1 MKYTEKKNITGAE
14 ALLSSLIN
22 QGVKTVFGYPGGSI
36 TPVYDR
42 LQDYPELRH
51 LLTRHEQGAV
61 HAAQGYARVSNRTGV
76 CMATSGPGATNLL
89 TGIADAMLD
98 STPVVCIAAQ
108 VPSTALGTDFFQEAD
123 MINMTVPITKWNYQ
137 ITRFD
142 EIVPTLAKAFYIAAS
157 GRPGPVYIEV
167 TKDALLERGDYKWEP
182 CTGIRSYN
190 PVPAVDADAVQEALT
205 LINDAERPL
214 ILVGNGV
221 KISGAEEAVIRLA
234 EAGNIPVA
242 ATLMG
247 LSCIPSGH
255 PLNIGMVGMH
265 GNVAGNRMTQEAD
278 LLVAIGMRFSDRVTG
293 NLNTYAPKAKVIH
306 IEIDPVEID
315 KNVRTDLAIVADA
328 REAVEAILGAGAII
342 RKSRAEWFEAA
353 ERYAAE
359 ERERVIDRQLRPE
372 RDTLTMGETVAAV
385 ARQTAGEAVIVTD
398 VGQHQMMAARYSAY
412 KHTRSL
418 ITSGGLGTMG
428 YGLPAAIGAKVALDE
443 EATAREGRPA
453 RGREVVV
460 FLGDGGFQMT
470 MQELG
475 TMLHWGIPV
484 KVVVL
489 NNSFLGM
496 VRQWQQLFMG
506 KRYNA
511 TELVNPDFV
520 KIAEAYG
527 IPAQRIT
534 RREELGEAVETLL
547 KTEGPCFIEVIVG
560 KEDNVFPMVPGGASL
575 DDLLYSE

>member
-1 MKYTEKKNITGAE
+1 MKYTEKQNITGAE

-22 QGVKTVFGYPGGSI
+22 QGVDTIFGYPGGSI

-61 HAAQGYARVSNRTGV
+61 HAAQGYARVSNKTGV

-98 STPVVCIAAQ
+98 STPIVCISAQ
-108 VPSTALGTDFFQEAD
+108 VPSSALGTDFFQEAD

-137 ITRFD
+137 ITKF
-142 EIVPTLAKAFYIAAS
+142 EEMVPTLAKAFYIARA

-167 TKDALLERGDYKWEP
+167 TKDALLARGDYKWEP
-182 CTGIRSYN
+182 CKGIRSYN
-190 PVPAVDADAVQEALT
+190 PVPAIDPDAVRDALA
-205 LINDAERPL
+205 LINEAERPL

-221 KISGAEEAVIRLA
+221 KISGAEQAVMRLA
-234 EAGNIPVA
+234 ETGNIPVA
-242 ATLMG
+242 STLMG
-247 LSCIPSGH
+247 LSCVPSGH
-255 PLNIGMVGMH
+255 PLYIGMVGMH
-265 GNVAGNRMTQEAD
+265 GNVAGNLMTQEAD
-278 LLVAIGMRFSDRVTG
+278 LLIAIGMRFSDRVTG
-293 NLNTYAPKAKVIH
+293 NLKTYAPKAKVIH
-306 IEIDPVEID
+306 IEIDPVEVN
-315 KNVRTDLAIVADA
+315 KNVRTDLPIVADA
-328 REAVEAILGAGAII
+328 SEAVEAILNAGTVVGKA
-342 RKSRAEWFEAA
+342 RKEWFELANKHAKA
-353 ERYAAE
+353 ELDK
-359 ERERVIDRQLRPE
+359 VIGRQLHPDRE
-372 RDTLTMGETVAAV
+372 ELTMGEAIAAV
-385 ARQTAGEAVIVTD
+385 AQESDGEAVIVTD
-398 VGQHQMMAARYSAY
+398 VGQHQMMAARYSTY

-443 EATAREGRPA
+443 EAERAGNG
-453 RGREVVV
+453 RGRDVVV

-475 TMLHWGIPV
+475 TMIHWGIPV

-496 VRQWQQLFMG
+496 VRQWQQLFME

-527 IPAQRIT
+527 IPAQRVT
-534 RREELGEAVETLL
+534 KRFELQEAVQTMLS
-547 KTEGPCFIEVIVG
+547 TDGPCFLEVIVG

-575 DDLLYSE
+575 DDLLYTE

>member
-1 MKYTEKKNITGAE
+1 MKYTEKQNITGAE
-14 ALLSSLIN
+14 ALLASLIN
-22 QGVKTVFGYPGGSI
+22 QGVETVFGYPGGSI

-98 STPVVCIAAQ
+98 STPIVCISAQ

-137 ITRFD
+137 ITRF
-142 EIVPTLAKAFYIAAS
+142 EEMVPTIAKAFYIARA

-167 TKDALLERGDYKWEP
+167 TKDALLSRGDYKWTP

-190 PVPAVDADAVQEALT
+190 PVPAVDPQAAADALA
-205 LINDAERPL
+205 LINEAERPL

-242 ATLMG
+242 STLMG
-247 LSCIPSGH
+247 LSCIPSDH
-255 PLNIGMVGMH
+255 PLYIGMVGMH
-265 GNVAGNRMTQEAD
+265 GNVAGNLMTQEAD
-278 LLVAIGMRFSDRVTG
+278 LLIAVGMRFSDRVTG
-293 NLNTYAPKAKVIH
+293 NLKTYAPKARVIH
-306 IEIDPVEID
+306 IEIDPVEIN
-315 KNVRTDLAIVADA
+315 KNVRTDLPIVADA
-328 REAVEAILGAGAII
+328 RTAVEAILDAGPVTN
-342 RKSRAEWFEAA
+342 KPRAEWFAKAA
-353 ERYAAE
+353 MHAE
-359 ERERVIDRQLRPE
+359 TEQEKVIDRQLRPK
-372 RDTLTMGETVAAV
+372 RDELTMGEAVAAV
-385 ARQTAGEAVIVTD
+385 ALESGGEAVVVTD
-398 VGQHQMMAARYSAY
+398 VGQHQMMAARYSTY

-418 ITSGGLGTMG
+418 VTSGGLGTMG
-428 YGLPAAIGAKVALDE
+428 YGLPAAIGAKVALE
-443 EATAREGRPA
+443 ENPATAGRD
-453 RGREVVV
+453 VVV

-475 TMLHWGIPV
+475 TMIHWGIPV

-496 VRQWQQLFMG
+496 VRQWQQLFME

-527 IPAQRIT
+527 IPA
-534 RREELGEAVETLL
+534 RRVARRDELQEAVRTMLRSD
-547 KTEGPCFIEVIVG
+547 GPYFLEVIVG

-575 DDLLYSE
+575 DDLLYCE

>member
-1 MKYTEKKNITGAE
+1 MKYTEKQNISGAE
-14 ALLSSLIN
+14 AVLSSLIN
-22 QGVKTVFGYPGGSI
+22 QGVDTLFGYPGGSI

-61 HAAQGYARVSNRTGV
+61 HAAQGYARVSNKTGV

-98 STPVVCIAAQ
+98 STPIVCLSAQ

-137 ITRFD
+137 VTRFE
-142 EIVPTLAKAFYIAAS
+142 EIVPTIAKAFYIAGA
-157 GRPGPVYIEV
+157 GRPGPVYIEF
-167 TKDALLERGDYKWEP
+167 TKDALLAKGDYKWEP

-190 PVPAVDADAVQEALT
+190 PVPAIDNDAINDALT
-205 LINDAERPL
+205 LINEAERPL

-221 KISGAEEAVIRLA
+221 KISGAEETLLKLA

-242 ATLMG
+242 STLMG
-247 LSCIPSGH
+247 LSCVPSDH
-255 PLNIGMVGMH
+255 PLYIGMIGMH
-265 GNVAGNRMTQEAD
+265 GNVAGNLMTQEAD
-278 LLVAIGMRFSDRVTG
+278 LLIAVGMRFSDRVTG
-293 NLNTYAPKAKVIH
+293 NLKTYAPKAKVIH
-306 IEIDPVEID
+306 IEIDPVEIN

-328 REAVEAILGAGAII
+328 DSALKAILGAGSVT
-342 RKSRAEWFEAA
+342 KKPRAEWFALASKHAKKELDQ
-353 ERYAAE
+353 
-359 ERERVIDRQLRPE
+359 VISRQLHPNRE
-372 RDTLTMGETVAAV
+372 ELTMGEAIAAV
-385 ARQTAGEAVIVTD
+385 AQQSAGEAVIVTD
-398 VGQHQMMAARYSAY
+398 VGQHQMMAARYSTY

-443 EATAREGRPA
+443 NPATADRD
-453 RGREVVV
+453 VVV

-475 TMLHWGIPV
+475 TMIHWNIPV

-496 VRQWQQLFMG
+496 VRQWQQLFME

-511 TELVNPDFV
+511 TELINPDFV
-520 KIAEAYG
+520 KIAEAYE
-527 IPAQRIT
+527 IPAQRVT
-534 RREELGEAVETLL
+534 KRFELQDAVQTMLSSD
-547 KTEGPCFIEVIVG
+547 GPYFLEVVVG
-560 KEDNVFPMVPGGASL
+560 KEDNVFPMIPGGVSV
-575 DDLLYSE
+575 DDVLYT

>member
-1 MKYTEKKNITGAE
+1 MRYTDKQNISGAD
-14 ALLSSLIN
+14 ALLASLIN
-22 QGVKTVFGYPGGSI
+22 QGVETVFGYPGGSI

-42 LQDYPELRH
+42 LQDYPELHH

-61 HAAQGYARVSNRTGV
+61 HAAQGYARVSNQTGV

-108 VPSTALGTDFFQEAD
+108 VPAAALGTDFFQEAD
-123 MINMTVPITKWNYQ
+123 MINMTIPITKWNYQ

-142 EIVPTLAKAFYIAAS
+142 EIVPTLAKAFYIARA
-157 GRPGPVYIEV
+157 GRPGPVYIEI
-167 TKDALLERGDYKWEP
+167 TKNALLERGDYLWKP

-190 PVPAVDADAVQEALT
+190 AVPTIDPQAAAEALAM
-205 LINDAERPL
+205 INAAEQPL
-214 ILVGNGV
+214 IIVGNGV

-234 EAGNIPVA
+234 EAGNIPIA
-242 ATLMG
+242 STLMG
-247 LSCIPSGH
+247 LSSIPSDH
-255 PLNIGMVGMH
+255 PLYIGMVGMH

-278 LLVAIGMRFSDRVTG
+278 LLIAVGMRFSDRVTG
-293 NLNTYAPKAKVIH
+293 DLKTYAPKARVIH
-306 IEIDPVEID
+306 IEIDPVEIN
-315 KNVRTDLAIVADA
+315 KNVRTDLPLVGDA
-328 REAVEAILGAGAII
+328 RQAVEAILAAGTVAHKP
-342 RKSRAEWFEAA
+342 RTEWLAEAA
-353 ERYAAE
+353 QYARTE
-359 ERERVIDRQLRPE
+359 LEKVISRQLHPNRE
-372 RDTLTMGETVAAV
+372 ELTMGETVATV
-385 ARQTAGEAVIVTD
+385 ASLSNGEAVIVTD
-398 VGQHQMMAARYSAY
+398 VGQHQMMAARYSTY
-412 KHTRSL
+412 KHSRSL

-428 YGLPAAIGAKVALDE
+428 YGLPAAIGAKVALNE
-443 EATAREGRPA
+443 NPATANRD
-453 RGREVVV
+453 VVV

-475 TMLHWGIPV
+475 TMIHWGIPV

-496 VRQWQQLFMG
+496 VRQWQQLFME

-520 KIAEAYG
+520 KIAEAYD
-527 IPAQRIT
+527 IPARRVT
-534 RREELGEAVETLL
+534 RRFELQEAVQTMLDHD
-547 KTEGPCFIEVIVG
+547 GPYFLEVVVG
-560 KEDNVFPMVPGGASL
+560 REDNVFPMVPGGASL

>member
-1 MKYTEKKNITGAE
+1 MKYTEKQNISGAE
-14 ALLSSLIN
+14 AVLSSLIN
-22 QGVKTVFGYPGGSI
+22 QGVDTVFGYPGGSI

-61 HAAQGYARVSNRTGV
+61 HAAQGYARVSNKTGV

-98 STPVVCIAAQ
+98 STPIVCLSAQ

-137 ITRFD
+137 VTRFE
-142 EIVPTLAKAFYIAAS
+142 EIVPTIAKAFYIAGA
-157 GRPGPVYIEV
+157 GRPGPVYIEF
-167 TKDALLERGDYKWEP
+167 TKDALLAKGDYKWEP

-190 PVPAVDADAVQEALT
+190 PVPAIDTDAINDALT
-205 LINDAERPL
+205 LINEAERPL

-221 KISGAEEAVIRLA
+221 KISGAEQEVLRLA

-242 ATLMG
+242 STLMG
-247 LSCIPSGH
+247 LSCVPSDH
-255 PLNIGMVGMH
+255 PLYIGMVGMH
-265 GNVAGNRMTQEAD
+265 GNVAGNLMTQEAD
-278 LLVAIGMRFSDRVTG
+278 LLIAVGMRFSDRVTG
-293 NLNTYAPKAKVIH
+293 NLKTYAPKAKVVH
-306 IEIDPVEID
+306 IEIDPVEIN

-328 REAVEAILGAGAII
+328 AAALKAILGAGSVT
-342 RKSRAEWFEAA
+342 KKPRAEWFALASKHAKKELDH
-353 ERYAAE
+353 
-359 ERERVIDRQLRPE
+359 VISRQLHPNRE
-372 RDTLTMGETVAAV
+372 ELTMGEAIAAV
-385 ARQTAGEAVIVTD
+385 AQQSEGEAVIVTD
-398 VGQHQMMAARYSAY
+398 VGQHQMMAARYSTY

-443 EATAREGRPA
+443 NPATADRD
-453 RGREVVV
+453 VVV

-475 TMLHWGIPV
+475 TIIHWGIPV

-496 VRQWQQLFMG
+496 VRQWQQLFME

-520 KIAEAYG
+520 KIAEAYE
-527 IPAQRIT
+527 IPAQRVT
-534 RREELGEAVETLL
+534 KRFELQDAVQTMLSSD
-547 KTEGPCFIEVIVG
+547 GPYFLEVVVG
-560 KEDNVFPMVPGGASL
+560 KEDNVFPMIPGGASL
-575 DDLLYSE
+575 DDLLYTE

>member
-1 MKYTEKKNITGAE
+1 MKYTEKQNITGAE
-14 ALLSSLIN
+14 ALLASLIN
-22 QGVKTVFGYPGGSI
+22 QGVDTVFGYPGGSI

-98 STPVVCIAAQ
+98 STPIVCISAQ

-137 ITRFD
+137 ITRF
-142 EIVPTLAKAFYIAAS
+142 EEMVPTIAKAFYIARA

-167 TKDALLERGDYKWEP
+167 TKDALLEKGDYKWEP

-190 PVPAVDADAVQEALT
+190 PVPAVDAAAARDALT
-205 LINDAERPL
+205 LINEAERPL

-221 KISGAEEAVIRLA
+221 KISGAEEAVLRLA
-234 EAGNIPVA
+234 EAGNIPIA
-242 ATLMG
+242 STLMG
-247 LSCIPSGH
+247 LSCVPSDH
-255 PLNIGMVGMH
+255 PLYIGMVGMH
-265 GNVAGNRMTQEAD
+265 GNVAGNLMTQEAD
-278 LLVAIGMRFSDRVTG
+278 LLIAIGMRFSDRVTG
-293 NLNTYAPKAKVIH
+293 NLKTYAPKAKVIH
-306 IEIDPVEID
+306 IEIDPVEIN
-315 KNVRTDLAIVADA
+315 KNVRTDLPIVADA
-328 REAVEAILGAGAII
+328 REAAETILNAGTVTHKA
-342 RKSRAEWFEAA
+342 RPEWFGLAA
-353 ERYAAE
+353 KHAKTELDH
-359 ERERVIDRQLRPE
+359 VIGRQLHPNRE
-372 RDTLTMGETVAAV
+372 ELTMGEAIAAV
-385 ARQTAGEAVIVTD
+385 AQQSDGEAVIVTD
-398 VGQHQMMAARYSAY
+398 VGQHQMMAARYSTY

-443 EATAREGRPA
+443 EAGRA
-453 RGREVVV
+453 GKGGERDVVV

-475 TMLHWGIPV
+475 TMIHWGIPV

-496 VRQWQQLFMG
+496 VRQWQQLFME

-527 IPAQRIT
+527 IPAQRVT
-534 RREELGEAVETLL
+534 RRFELQDAVQTML
-547 KTEGPCFIEVIVG
+547 KTDGPYFLEVIVG
-560 KEDNVFPMVPGGASL
+560 REDNVFPMIPGGASL
-575 DDLLYSE
+575 DDLIYTE

>member
-1 MKYTEKKNITGAE
+1 MKYTEKQNITGAE
-14 ALLSSLIN
+14 ALLASLIN
-22 QGVKTVFGYPGGSI
+22 QGVDTVFGYPGGSI

-61 HAAQGYARVSNRTGV
+61 HAAQGYARVSNKTGV

-98 STPVVCIAAQ
+98 STPIVCISAQ
-108 VPSTALGTDFFQEAD
+108 VPSSALGTDFFQEAD

-137 ITRFD
+137 ITRF
-142 EIVPTLAKAFYIAAS
+142 EEMVPTLAKAFYIAGA

-167 TKDALLERGDYKWEP
+167 TKDALLARGDYKWEP

-190 PVPAVDADAVQEALT
+190 PVPAVDMEAVRDALT
-205 LINDAERPL
+205 LINEADRPL

-221 KISGAEEAVIRLA
+221 KISRAEEAVLRLA
-234 EAGNIPVA
+234 EAGHIPIA
-242 ATLMG
+242 STLMG
-247 LSCIPSGH
+247 LSCVPSGH
-255 PLNIGMVGMH
+255 PLYIGMVGMH
-265 GNVAGNRMTQEAD
+265 GNVAGNLMTQEAD
-278 LLVAIGMRFSDRVTG
+278 LLIAVGMRFSDRVTG
-293 NLNTYAPKAKVIH
+293 NLKTYAPKAKVIH
-306 IEIDPVEID
+306 IEIDPVEVN
-315 KNVRTDLAIVADA
+315 KNVRTDLPIVADA
-328 REAVEAILGAGAII
+328 REAVEAILNAGTVVGKT
-342 RKSRAEWFEAA
+342 RKEWFELANKHAKA
-353 ERYAAE
+353 ELDK
-359 ERERVIDRQLRPE
+359 VIGRQLHPDRE
-372 RDTLTMGETVAAV
+372 ELTMGEAIAAV
-385 ARQTAGEAVIVTD
+385 ARQSAGEAVIVTD
-398 VGQHQMMAARYSAY
+398 VGQHQMMAARYSTY
-412 KHTRSL
+412 KYSRSL

-443 EATAREGRPA
+443 EAERTGHG
-453 RGREVVV
+453 RGRDVVV

-475 TMLHWGIPV
+475 TMIHWGIPV

-496 VRQWQQLFMG
+496 VRQWQQLFME

-527 IPAQRIT
+527 IPAQRVT
-534 RREELGEAVETLL
+534 RRFELQDAVDTLL
-547 KTEGPCFIEVIVG
+547 KTDRPCFLEVIVG
-560 KEDNVFPMVPGGASL
+560 KEDNVFPMIPGGASL
-575 DDLLYSE
+575 DDLIYTE

>member
-1 MKYTEKKNITGAE
+1 MRYTEKAHISGAE

-22 QGVKTVFGYPGGSI
+22 QGVETVFGYPGGSI

-98 STPVVCIAAQ
+98 STPIVCLSAQ

-137 ITRFD
+137 VTRFD
-142 EIVPTLAKAFYIAAS
+142 EIVPTIAKAFYIAGS
-157 GRPGPVYIEV
+157 GRPGPVYIEF
-167 TKDALLERGDYKWEP
+167 TKDALTAVGDYRWEP
-182 CTGIRSYN
+182 CTGIRSYHPN
-190 PVPAVDADAVQEALT
+190 PTIDPDAVRDAIAL
-205 LINDAERPL
+205 LNESERPL

-221 KISGAEEAVIRLA
+221 KISGAEQEVLRLA
-234 EAGNIPVA
+234 EAANIPIA
-242 ATLMG
+242 STLMG
-247 LSCIPSGH
+247 LSSIPSDH
-255 PLNIGMVGMH
+255 PLYIGMVGMH
-265 GNVAGNRMTQEAD
+265 GNVAGNLMTQESD
-278 LLVAIGMRFSDRVTG
+278 LLLAIGMRFSDRVTG
-293 NLNTYAPKAKVIH
+293 NLKTYAPKAKVIH

-315 KNVRTDLAIVADA
+315 KNVRTDLALLGDA
-328 REAVEAILGAGAII
+328 REALTALLSAGDIVRKPREAWFALAASHAAVE
-342 RKSRAEWFEAA
+342 K
-353 ERYAAE
+353 
-359 ERERVIDRQLRPE
+359 ERVIRRQLQPE
-372 RDTLTMGETVAAV
+372 RDTLTMGETVRAV
-385 ARQTAGEAVIVTD
+385 AAASGGEAVVVTD
-398 VGQHQMMAARYSAY
+398 VGQHQMMAARYSLY

-418 ITSGGLGTMG
+418 VTSGGLGTMG

-443 EATAREGRPA
+443 TARRDGEEHGRD
-453 RGREVVV
+453 VVA

-470 MQELG
+470 IQELG
-475 TMLHWGIPV
+475 TMIHWGIPV

-489 NNSFLGM
+489 NNTFLGM
-496 VRQWQQLFMG
+496 VRQWQQLFME

-520 KIAEAYG
+520 RIAGAYD
-527 IPAQRIT
+527 IPA
-534 RREELGEAVETLL
+534 RRVIDRSELQAAVGEMFATP
-547 KTEGPCFIEVIVG
+547 GPYFLEVAVG
-560 KEDNVFPMVPGGASL
+560 KEDNVFPMIPGGASL

>member
-1 MKYTEKKNITGAE
+1 MKYTEKQNVTGAE
-14 ALLSSLIN
+14 ALLASLIN
-22 QGVKTVFGYPGGSI
+22 QGVETVFGYPGGSI

-137 ITRFD
+137 ITCFG
-142 EIVPTLAKAFYIAAS
+142 EIVPTIARAFYIAAA

-167 TKDALLERGDYKWEP
+167 TKDALTERGDYRWEP
-182 CTGIRSYN
+182 CTGIRSYH
-190 PVPAVDADAVQEALT
+190 PVPEMDRGLAAEALE
-205 LINDAERPL
+205 LINGAERPL
-214 ILVGNGV
+214 IVAGNGV
-221 KISGAEEAVIRLA
+221 KISGAEQKVLELA

-247 LSCIPSGH
+247 LSCVPSSH
-255 PLNIGMVGMH
+255 PLYVGMVGMH
-265 GNVAGNRMTQEAD
+265 GHAAGNLMTQEAD
-278 LLVAIGMRFSDRVTG
+278 LLIAVGMRFSDRVTG
-293 NLNTYAPKAKVIH
+293 NLKTYAPKARVIH

-328 REAVEAILGAGAII
+328 REALTAILEAGPVV
-342 RKSRAEWFEAA
+342 RKPRTAWFEAA
-353 ERYAAE
+353 ERYAE
-359 ERERVIDRQLRPE
+359 VERERVIEGQLHPK
-372 RDTLTMGETVAAV
+372 RDTLTMGETVAEV

-398 VGQHQMMAARYSAY
+398 VGQQQMMAARYSTY

-443 EATAREGRPA
+443 AGID
-453 RGREVVV
+453 REVVV

-484 KVVVL
+484 KVVL
-489 NNSFLGM
+489 LDNSFLGM
-496 VRQWQQLFMG
+496 VRQWQQLFME

-520 KIAEAYG
+520 RIAEAYG
-527 IPAQRIT
+527 IPAQRVT
-534 RREELGEAVETLL
+534 RREELQPAVKAMLET
-547 KTEGPCFIEVIVG
+547 KGACFLQVAVG
-560 KEDNVFPMVPGGASL
+560 REDNVFPMVPGGASL
-575 DDLLYSE
+575 DEMLYSE

>member
-1 MKYTEKKNITGAE
+1 MKYTEKQNVTGAE
-14 ALLSSLIN
+14 ALLASLIN
-22 QGVKTVFGYPGGSI
+22 QGVETVFGYPGGSI

-137 ITRFD
+137 ITCFG
-142 EIVPTLAKAFYIAAS
+142 EIVPTIARAFYIAAA

-167 TKDALLERGDYKWEP
+167 TKDALTERGDYRWEP
-182 CTGIRSYN
+182 CTGIRSYH
-190 PVPAVDADAVQEALT
+190 PVPEMDRGLAAEALE
-205 LINDAERPL
+205 LINGAERPL
-214 ILVGNGV
+214 IVAGNGV
-221 KISGAEEAVIRLA
+221 KISGAEQKVLELA

-247 LSCIPSGH
+247 LSCVPSGH
-255 PLNIGMVGMH
+255 PLYVGMVGMH
-265 GNVAGNRMTQEAD
+265 GHAAGNLMTQEAD
-278 LLVAIGMRFSDRVTG
+278 LLIAVGMRFSDRVTG
-293 NLNTYAPKAKVIH
+293 NLKTYAPKARVIH

-328 REAVEAILGAGAII
+328 REALTAILEAGPVV
-342 RKSRAEWFEAA
+342 RKPRTAWFEAA
-353 ERYAAE
+353 KRYAE
-359 ERERVIDRQLRPE
+359 VERERVIEGQLHPK
-372 RDTLTMGETVAAV
+372 RDTLTMGETVAEV

-398 VGQHQMMAARYSAY
+398 VGQQQMMAARYSTY

-443 EATAREGRPA
+443 AGID
-453 RGREVVV
+453 REVVV

-484 KVVVL
+484 KVVL
-489 NNSFLGM
+489 LDNSFLGM
-496 VRQWQQLFMG
+496 VRQWQQLFME

-520 KIAEAYG
+520 RIAEAYG
-527 IPAQRIT
+527 IPAQRVT
-534 RREELGEAVETLL
+534 RREELQPAVKAMLET
-547 KTEGPCFIEVIVG
+547 KGACFLQVAVG
-560 KEDNVFPMVPGGASL
+560 REDNVFPMVPGGASL
-575 DDLLYSE
+575 DEMLYSE

>member
-1 MKYTEKKNITGAE
+1 MKYTEKQNITGAE

-22 QGVKTVFGYPGGSI
+22 QGVDTIFGYPGGSI

-61 HAAQGYARVSNRTGV
+61 HAAQGYARVSNKTGV

-98 STPVVCIAAQ
+98 STPIVCISAQ
-108 VPSTALGTDFFQEAD
+108 VPSSALGTDFFQEAD

-137 ITRFD
+137 ITKF
-142 EIVPTLAKAFYIAAS
+142 EEMVPTLAKAFYIARA

-167 TKDALLERGDYKWEP
+167 TKDALLARGDYKWEP
-182 CTGIRSYN
+182 CKGIRSYN
-190 PVPAVDADAVQEALT
+190 PVPAVDMEAVRDALT
-205 LINDAERPL
+205 LINEAQRPL

-221 KISGAEEAVIRLA
+221 KISGAEEAVMRLA
-234 EAGNIPVA
+234 ETGNIPVA
-242 ATLMG
+242 STLMG
-247 LSCIPSGH
+247 LSCVPSGH
-255 PLNIGMVGMH
+255 PLYIGMVGMH
-265 GNVAGNRMTQEAD
+265 GNVAGNLMTQEAD
-278 LLVAIGMRFSDRVTG
+278 LLIAIGMRFSDRVTG
-293 NLNTYAPKAKVIH
+293 NLKTYAPKAKVIH
-306 IEIDPVEID
+306 IEIDPVEVN
-315 KNVRTDLAIVADA
+315 KNVRTDLPIVADA
-328 REAVEAILGAGAII
+328 GEAVTAILNAGTVVGKA
-342 RKSRAEWFEAA
+342 RKEWFELANKHAKA
-353 ERYAAE
+353 ELDK
-359 ERERVIDRQLRPE
+359 VIGRQLHPDRE
-372 RDTLTMGETVAAV
+372 ELTMGEAIAAV
-385 ARQTAGEAVIVTD
+385 AQESDGEAVIVTD
-398 VGQHQMMAARYSAY
+398 VGQHQMMAARYSTY

-443 EATAREGRPA
+443 EAERAGNG
-453 RGREVVV
+453 RGRDVVV

-475 TMLHWGIPV
+475 TMIHWGIPV

-496 VRQWQQLFMG
+496 VRQWQQLFME

-527 IPAQRIT
+527 IPAQRVT
-534 RREELGEAVETLL
+534 KRFELQEAVQTILS
-547 KTEGPCFIEVIVG
+547 TDGPCFLEVIVG

-575 DDLLYSE
+575 DDLLYTE

>member
-1 MKYTEKKNITGAE
+1 MKYTEKQNITGAE
-14 ALLSSLIN
+14 ALLASLIN
-22 QGVKTVFGYPGGSI
+22 QGVDTVFGYPGGSI

-61 HAAQGYARVSNRTGV
+61 HAAQGYARVSNKTGV

-98 STPVVCIAAQ
+98 STPIVCISAQ

-137 ITRFD
+137 ITRF
-142 EIVPTLAKAFYIAAS
+142 EEMVPTLAKAFYIAGA

-167 TKDALLERGDYKWEP
+167 TKDALLARGDYKWEP

-190 PVPAVDADAVQEALT
+190 PVPAVDIEAVRDALT
-205 LINDAERPL
+205 LINEADRPL

-221 KISGAEEAVIRLA
+221 KISGAEEAVLRLA
-234 EAGNIPVA
+234 EAGHIPIA
-242 ATLMG
+242 STLMG
-247 LSCIPSGH
+247 LSCVPSGH
-255 PLNIGMVGMH
+255 PLYIGMVGMH
-265 GNVAGNRMTQEAD
+265 GNVAGNLMTQEAD
-278 LLVAIGMRFSDRVTG
+278 LLIAVGMRFSDRVTG
-293 NLNTYAPKAKVIH
+293 NLKTYAPKAKVIH
-306 IEIDPVEID
+306 IEIDPVEVN
-315 KNVRTDLAIVADA
+315 KNVRTDLPIVADA
-328 REAVEAILGAGAII
+328 REAVEAILNAGTVVGKT
-342 RKSRAEWFEAA
+342 RKEWFELANKHAKA
-353 ERYAAE
+353 ELDK
-359 ERERVIDRQLRPE
+359 VIGRQLHPDRE
-372 RDTLTMGETVAAV
+372 ELTMGEAIAAV
-385 ARQTAGEAVIVTD
+385 ARQSAGEAVIVTD
-398 VGQHQMMAARYSAY
+398 VGQHQMMAARYSTY
-412 KHTRSL
+412 KYSRSL

-443 EATAREGRPA
+443 EAERMGENG
-453 RGREVVV
+453 RGRDVVV

-475 TMLHWGIPV
+475 TMIHWGIPV

-496 VRQWQQLFMG
+496 VRQWQQLFME

-511 TELVNPDFV
+511 TELINPDFV

-527 IPAQRIT
+527 IPAQRVT
-534 RREELGEAVETLL
+534 RRFELQDAVDTLL
-547 KTEGPCFIEVIVG
+547 KTDGPCFLEVIVG
-560 KEDNVFPMVPGGASL
+560 KEDNVFPMIPGGASL
-575 DDLLYSE
+575 DDLIYTE

>member
-1 MKYTEKKNITGAE
+1 MKYTEKQNISGAE

-22 QGVKTVFGYPGGSI
+22 QGVDTVFGYPGGSI

-98 STPVVCIAAQ
+98 STPIVCLSAQ

-137 ITRFD
+137 VTRFE
-142 EIVPTLAKAFYIAAS
+142 EIVPTIAKAFYIAGA
-157 GRPGPVYIEV
+157 GRPGPVYIEF
-167 TKDALLERGDYKWEP
+167 TKDALTAKGDYKWEP

-190 PVPAVDADAVQEALT
+190 PVPAIDLDAVHDALT
-205 LINDAERPL
+205 LINEAERPL

-221 KISGAEEAVIRLA
+221 KISGAEQEVLRLA

-242 ATLMG
+242 STLMG
-247 LSCIPSGH
+247 LSCVPSDH
-255 PLNIGMVGMH
+255 PLYIGMVGMH
-265 GNVAGNRMTQEAD
+265 GNVAGNLMTQEAD

-293 NLNTYAPKAKVIH
+293 NLKTYAPKAKVIH
-306 IEIDPVEID
+306 IEIDPVEIN

-328 REAVEAILGAGAII
+328 RAAVEAILNAGNVAKKP
-342 RKSRAEWFEAA
+342 RKEWFALASEHAKT
-353 ERYAAE
+353 EY
-359 ERERVIDRQLRPE
+359 ERVIGRQLHPNRE
-372 RDTLTMGETVAAV
+372 ELTMGETIATVA
-385 ARQTAGEAVIVTD
+385 QQSNGEAVIVTD
-398 VGQHQMMAARYSAY
+398 VGQHQMMAARYSTY

-443 EATAREGRPA
+443 NPATTDRD
-453 RGREVVV
+453 VVV

-475 TMLHWGIPV
+475 TMTHWGIPV

-496 VRQWQQLFMG
+496 VRQWQQLFME

-527 IPAQRIT
+527 IPAQRVT
-534 RREELGEAVETLL
+534 KRFELQDAVQTMLG
-547 KTEGPCFIEVIVG
+547 TDGPYFLEVAVG
-560 KEDNVFPMVPGGASL
+560 KEDNVFPMIPGGASL
-575 DDLLYSE
+575 DDLIYTE

>member
-1 MKYTEKKNITGAE
+1 MKYTEKQNITGAE

-22 QGVKTVFGYPGGSI
+22 QGVDTIFGYPGGSI

-61 HAAQGYARVSNRTGV
+61 HAAQGYARVSNKTGV

-98 STPVVCIAAQ
+98 STPIVCISAQ
-108 VPSTALGTDFFQEAD
+108 VPSSALGTDFFQEAD

-137 ITRFD
+137 ITKF
-142 EIVPTLAKAFYIAAS
+142 EEMVPTLAKAFYIAGA

-167 TKDALLERGDYKWEP
+167 TKDALLARGDYKWEP
-182 CTGIRSYN
+182 CKGIRSYN
-190 PVPAVDADAVQEALT
+190 PVPAVDPDAVRDALT
-205 LINDAERPL
+205 LINEAQRPL

-221 KISGAEEAVIRLA
+221 KISGAEQAVMRLA
-234 EAGNIPVA
+234 ETGNIPVA
-242 ATLMG
+242 STLMG
-247 LSCIPSGH
+247 LSCVPSEH
-255 PLNIGMVGMH
+255 PLYIGMVGMH
-265 GNVAGNRMTQEAD
+265 GNVAGNLMTQEAD
-278 LLVAIGMRFSDRVTG
+278 LLIAIGMRFSDRVTG
-293 NLNTYAPKAKVIH
+293 NLKTYAPKAKVIH
-306 IEIDPVEID
+306 IEIDPVEVN
-315 KNVRTDLAIVADA
+315 KNVRTDLPIVADA
-328 REAVEAILGAGAII
+328 GEAVAAILNAGTVVGKA
-342 RKSRAEWFEAA
+342 RKEWFELAGTHAKA
-353 ERYAAE
+353 ELDK
-359 ERERVIDRQLRPE
+359 VIGRQLHPDRE
-372 RDTLTMGETVAAV
+372 ELTMGEAIAAV
-385 ARQTAGEAVIVTD
+385 AQESDGEAVIVTD
-398 VGQHQMMAARYSAY
+398 VGQHQMMAARYSTY

-443 EATAREGRPA
+443 EAERAGNG
-453 RGREVVV
+453 RGRDVVV

-475 TMLHWGIPV
+475 TMIHWGIPV

-496 VRQWQQLFMG
+496 VRQWQQLFME

-527 IPAQRIT
+527 IPAQRVT
-534 RREELGEAVETLL
+534 KRFELQEAVQTMLS
-547 KTEGPCFIEVIVG
+547 TDGPCFLEVIVG

-575 DDLLYSE
+575 DDLLYTE

>member
-1 MKYTEKKNITGAE
+1 MRYTDKENITGAE
-14 ALLSSLIN
+14 ALLASLIN
-22 QGVKTVFGYPGGSI
+22 QGVDTVFGYPGGSI

-61 HAAQGYARVSNRTGV
+61 HAAQGYARVSNKTGV

-98 STPVVCIAAQ
+98 STPVVCISAQ

-137 ITRFD
+137 ITRF
-142 EIVPTLAKAFYIAAS
+142 EEMVPTIAKAFYIARA

-167 TKDALLERGDYKWEP
+167 TKDALTARGDYHWKP

-190 PVPAVDADAVQEALT
+190 PVPTVDPATAQAALK
-205 LINDAERPL
+205 LINEAEQPL
-214 ILVGNGV
+214 LLVGNGV

-234 EAGNIPVA
+234 EAGNIPIA
-242 ATLMG
+242 STLMG
-247 LSCIPSGH
+247 LSCIPSDH
-255 PLNIGMVGMH
+255 PLYIGMVGMH
-265 GNVAGNRMTQEAD
+265 GNVAGNLMTQEAD
-278 LLVAIGMRFSDRVTG
+278 LLIAVGMRFSDRVTG
-293 NLNTYAPKAKVIH
+293 NLKTYAPKAKVIH
-306 IEIDPVEID
+306 IEIDPVEIN
-315 KNVRTDLAIVADA
+315 KNVRTDLPIVADA
-328 REAVEAILGAGAII
+328 REALEAILAAGIVTNKP
-342 RKSRAEWFEAA
+342 RTEWFAKAA
-353 ERYAAE
+353 EYAQIE
-359 ERERVIDRQLRPE
+359 QEKVIDRQLNPHRE
-372 RDTLTMGETVAAV
+372 ELTMGETVATV
-385 ARQTAGEAVIVTD
+385 ARESNGEAVIVTD
-398 VGQHQMMAARYSAY
+398 VGQHQMMAARYSTY

-428 YGLPAAIGAKVALDE
+428 YGLPAAIGAKVALNEDP
-443 EATAREGRPA
+443 ATAKRD
-453 RGREVVV
+453 VVV

-475 TMLHWGIPV
+475 TMIHWGIPV
-484 KVVVL
+484 KVIVL

-496 VRQWQQLFMG
+496 VRQWQQLFME

-520 KIAEAYG
+520 QIAQAYG
-527 IPAQRIT
+527 LPAQRIN
-534 RREELGEAVETLL
+534 RRDQLQEAVQELL
-547 KTEGPCFIEVIVG
+547 ACDGPCFLEVVVG

-575 DDLLYSE
+575 DDMLYSE